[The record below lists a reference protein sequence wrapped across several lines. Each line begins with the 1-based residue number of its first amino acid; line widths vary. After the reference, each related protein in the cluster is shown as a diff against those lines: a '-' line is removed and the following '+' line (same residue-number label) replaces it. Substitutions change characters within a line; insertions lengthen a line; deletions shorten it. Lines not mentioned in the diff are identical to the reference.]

1 MHHKDLQVW
10 KRSIAF
16 VSDIYKILESFP
28 KSEQF
33 WLIDQIK
40 RASISIASNIAEWC
54 ARWTEKEQKHF
65 LYIAR
70 GSCSE
75 IDTQLLIAKNL
86 GFILQDS
93 YNTLETELAIIG
105 KMLTKLIQSCDS
117 PTSR

>member
-40 RASISIASNIAEWC
+40 RASISIPSNIAEWS
-54 ARWTEKEQKHF
+54 ARWTENEQVHF
-65 LYIAR
+65 FYIAR
-70 GSCSE
+70 GSLSE
-75 IDTQLLIAKNL
+75 LETQLLIARNL
-86 GFILQDS
+86 SFIS
-93 YNTLETELAIIG
+93 EENYIKSESEIVIIG
-105 KMLTKLIQSCDS
+105 KMLTKLIQSLKK
-117 PTSR
+117 